1 LTLNTREKGTNEMDQ
16 KTSLHLLINH
26 HARRAKSAKSAEAV
40 EAYRA
45 ARRAMLQAQA
55 ELWKLRESEA
65 AK

>member
-1 LTLNTREKGTNEMDQ
+1 MDEK
-16 KTSLHLLINH
+16 SALHLLIAH